1 MVIYTCKLT
10 LMPCC
15 TSDEGRPLGVAD
27 QAEIPNHPE
36 LYSLRAVVVSVMGK
50 GGSTFVR

>member
-1 MVIYTCKLT
+1 
-10 LMPCC
+10 MPCC

-36 LYSLRAVVVSVMGK
+36 LHSLRAVVVSVMGK
-50 GGSTFVR
+50 GGSTPVR

>member
-1 MVIYTCKLT
+1 
-10 LMPCC
+10 MPCC

-36 LYSLRAVVVSVMGK
+36 LHSLRAVVVSVTGK
-50 GGSTFVR
+50 GGNTSVR